1 MSKQVSIKEF
11 DSYIKKITKELRL
24 DEIEKKELVEEW
36 KQHLYD
42 HYDSL
47 LRDNVDEKEA
57 IQAVIDQFGPI
68 EMLQEEVN
76 QTYPGSMKNHLIKE
90 VIIGIICII
99 ASVIGPGLLIGAYF
113 QPYFI
118 LAPIQALVVA
128 YIIHRFIIKKQTYW
142 MFSVIGFIPIY
153 VIFLQFLAQMYGAP
167 LTLELYLSEIFSLDW
182 DRLAGLNG
190 LYEFPTLHMFWYII
204 LLAQL
209 VGGNNYVPV
218 WKRMCNATFH
228 YWSMLLIALVIAR
241 FQSSAEWSVISMNV
255 ILLYAFLQQVISNQ
269 QFIQWKERINRLV
282 TKPKGR
288 QN

>member
-11 DSYIKKITKELRL
+11 DSYIKKITKELQL
-24 DEIEKKELVEEW
+24 DQIEKKELEEEW

-47 LRDNVDEKEA
+47 RGNHVDEKEA
-57 IQAVIDQFGPI
+57 IQTVIDQFGPV

-76 QTYPGSMKNHLIKE
+76 QSYPSSMKNHLFKE
-90 VIIGIICII
+90 VLIGIICII

-118 LAPIQALVVA
+118 FVPIQALVVA
-128 YIIHRFIIKKQTYW
+128 YFIHRFIIKKQTYW
-142 MFSVIGFIPIY
+142 LFSVIGFIPIY
-153 VIFLQFLAQMYGAP
+153 VIFLQFLAQMYGTS

-182 DRLAGLNG
+182 NRLAGLNG

-204 LLAQL
+204 LLVQL
-209 VGGNNYVPV
+209 VSGNNYVSV
-218 WKRMCNATFH
+218 WKRICNATFQ
-228 YWSMLLIALVIAR
+228 YWAMLLFALVIAR

-269 QFIQWKERINRLV
+269 QLIQWKERINRLV
-282 TKPKGR
+282 AKSRVGK
-288 QN
+288 N